1 METAFNTTAAPEQKQ
16 SSSMAVAGKWALL
29 GFLIQVIYETLF
41 YYLNDGVYNPRPSEW
56 YHAPI
61 KLFIWL
67 FPVFMAVKEY
77 RATSEDNYLSFGK
90 AFLCGFH
97 YAWIYTL
104 LCLLFYGLFYGFVL
118 DWDAYM
124 SDTMDKSIEAMKA
137 RGMSQ
142 EEISKSLS
150 YTGFLTTRTFY
161 LLVFAVMSLIFQTL
175 AALLAAA
182 ILKRNRP
189 NA

>member
-1 METAFNTTAAPEQKQ
+1 
-16 SSSMAVAGKWALL
+16 MAVAGKWALL
-29 GFLIQVIYETLF
+29 GFLIQVIYETVF

-56 YHAPI
+56 YHTLI

-67 FPVFMAVKEY
+67 FPVMMAVREMK
-77 RATSEDNYLSFGK
+77 AASEGAYLSFGK
-90 AFLCGFH
+90 AFRTGFH

-104 LCLLFYGLFYGFVL
+104 LCLLFYSLFYYMVL

-150 YTGFLTTRTFY
+150 YTGFMTSRAFFLI
-161 LLVFAVMSLIFQTL
+161 VFAVMSLIFQTL

-189 NA
+189 HA